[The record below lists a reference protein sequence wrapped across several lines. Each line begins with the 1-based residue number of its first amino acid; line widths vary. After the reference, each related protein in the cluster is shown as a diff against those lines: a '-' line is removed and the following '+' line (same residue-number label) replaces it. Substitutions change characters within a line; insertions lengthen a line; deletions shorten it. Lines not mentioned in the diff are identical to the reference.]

1 MSKIEPI
8 GETHQG
14 TWQRVTTIT
23 AFPTQALVYEVR
35 ATDGNG
41 NPVDVVDDGKVD
53 HEGTMYI
60 GEQTDDVK
68 RFENL
73 IRGFQSGGKH
83 LGHDAPM
90 KYFRDGWD
98 KKYPLADLEACVTLM
113 VRQSAA
119 GKSFTRSDGTAA
131 TEAPTYTATD
141 GKVAA
146 TAEECRRL
154 NAKEHKIG
162 RLPPLNSKGGG
173 RIKKAALPAIDP
185 TPGNDIGIEE
195 GDDPYAKLAEL
206 RQQQQKNPSGG

>member
-1 MSKIEPI
+1 MSKIEAI
-8 GETHQG
+8 GDPLDQP
-14 TWQRVTTIT
+14 WQKVTEIT
-23 AFPTQALVYEVR
+23 MFPTQALVYEVR

-41 NPVDVVDDGKVD
+41 NPVDVEDDGKVD
-53 HEGTMYI
+53 PDGTMYI

-73 IRGFQSGGKH
+73 IRGFQTGGKH
-83 LGHDAPM
+83 PGHDAPK

-98 KKYPLADLEACVTLM
+98 KKYPLANLEARVTLM
-113 VRQSAA
+113 ARPAVA
-119 GKSFTRSDGTAA
+119 GKSYTRADGTMT
-131 TEAPTYTATD
+131 TEAPKNTATD

-154 NAKEHKIG
+154 NAKEYKIG

-173 RIKKAALPAIDP
+173 RIKKAAIPAIDP
-185 TPGNDIGIEE
+185 TPGNDTGIEE

-206 RQQQQKNPSGG
+206 RQQQQKNASGG